1 MCITLLLSNYEVNT
15 LYSRRDLNPA
25 GDGPSVGE
33 NEPASDQSTTNAK
46 TSLVLCLLQ
55 SLLRGF

>member
-1 MCITLLLSNYEVNT
+1 MCITLLLSNYEVDT
-15 LYSRRDLNPA
+15 LCSFRDLYPA

-33 NEPASDQSTTNAK
+33 NKPASDQSTASAE

-55 SLLRGF
+55 SLRRGF